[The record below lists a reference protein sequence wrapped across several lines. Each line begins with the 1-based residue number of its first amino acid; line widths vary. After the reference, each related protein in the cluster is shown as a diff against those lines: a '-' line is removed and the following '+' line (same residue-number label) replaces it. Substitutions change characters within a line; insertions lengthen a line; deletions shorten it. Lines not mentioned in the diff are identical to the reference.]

1 MALQKVPVNIN
12 FQNGLNTKTD
22 PFQLAAGQ
30 FLSLQNSVFT
40 TGNRLTKRNGFGP
53 LASLPAPA
61 SYLTTFGGNLT
72 AIGSSLYAY
81 AAGSETWINKGTFV
95 PIDLN
100 VLPVAR
106 SAVNQV
112 QCDSVTALNNFTC
125 TVYTENNNGTLSYK
139 YDVCDS
145 TTGQYIQNPL
155 VIPVASGAI
164 SGSPR
169 VFLLG
174 GYFIIAFPN
183 TISATVH
190 LQYIAISV
198 QNPTI
203 IVQANTDLAPAIIY
217 SSTVNWDGVVVNG
230 QFFFAYNTTSG
241 GQQVAINYIDQSLTR
256 ATATG
261 FASSIA
267 TIMSVCAGTHS
278 PTSSSFV
285 IFASFWDASGS
296 TGNVVAVDTQ
306 LQKVMTATE
315 WLASGSVANVASA
328 AQNGVVTIAYENV
341 HAYSYDSNIGSNFI
355 SQNTVTLPATV
366 TTGTLG
372 TPSVVVRSVGLASKG
387 FLVNG
392 TMYFL
397 TAYDGKK
404 TGMTP
409 VAAFQPTYFLVSIS
423 GNIVAKFAYQNGGGY
438 LTVGLPQAQ
447 IVGSTANIAY
457 LYKDLITS
465 VNKTQGV
472 ASAAGVY
479 SQTGVNLA
487 MIGFDSNAL
496 SGAEIGQNL
505 NLSGGYLYAYDGQT
519 ITEQNFHLYPDSIEA
534 TWATTGGS
542 IQAQPDG
549 STNTNAYFYQ
559 VIYQWTDA
567 QGDIINSGVSIPIP
581 VTTTGSGST
590 GSITIDGPY
599 LRLTNKNNVK
609 IVIYR
614 WSIENE
620 TYFQVTS
627 LTNPVLNSTTADSWS
642 FVDTN
647 ADAAILGNG
656 DIYTTGGVIEN
667 TGTSACKSLTLFDTR
682 LWAISAEDQ
691 NLLLFSKQVAN
702 DIPVEMSDLLTYYV
716 APNAGAAASTG
727 PAKCLAPMDDK
738 LCIYKNEAIYY
749 INGTGPDITGSNS
762 GYPGSP
768 IFITSAVGS
777 ENQRSIVLTPNGLM
791 SQSDKGIW
799 LLGRDLST
807 AYIGAAV
814 EAFNSDTVTSAFVIP
829 ATTQVRFTLNDNNT
843 TLMYDYFY
851 NQWGTFVNTNA
862 VSSCIY
868 NGLHTFVSSL
878 GGIYQETP
886 GAYLDNGSPVLLSF
900 TTSWLN
906 LAGLQGYM
914 RAWALFLLGQYHT
927 PHKLQVSIAYNYN
940 SSPAQTTLITPTNFS
955 SSVASPFGDQPSPF
969 GSSDNIESW
978 RVLLAQQRCTSVQIS
993 LNEIFD
999 STMGVQAGAGLTL
1012 SGMNLVV
1019 AMKKGWRSQSAA
1031 HSAGG
1036 GTNRG

>member
-12 FQNGLNTKTD
+12 FQNGLNTKID
-22 PFQLAAGQ
+22 PFQLPAGQ

-40 TGNRLTKRNGFGP
+40 TGNQLMKRNGFGP
-53 LASLPAPA
+53 LVNSTADF
-61 SYLTTFGGNLT
+61 LTTFGGNLT
-72 AIGSSLYAY
+72 AIGSTLSAY
-81 AAGSETWINKGTFV
+81 AAGSESLISKGTFV

-112 QCDSVTALNNFTC
+112 QCDSVIASNNFAC
-125 TVYTENNNGTLSYK
+125 TVYTENNNGVLSYK

-145 TTGQYIQNPL
+145 TTGQYIQNPTT
-155 VIPVASGAI
+155 IPVGSGAI

-174 GYFIIAFPN
+174 GYFVIAFPN
-183 TISATVH
+183 TISGTVH
-190 LQYIAISV
+190 LQYIALSV
-198 QNPTI
+198 QNPTV
-203 IVQANTDLAPAIIY
+203 IVKTNTDMAPAIIY
-217 SSTVNWDGVVVNG
+217 SSTVNWDAVVAG
-230 QFFFAYNTTSG
+230 SQMFFAYNTTSG
-241 GQQVAINYIDQSLTR
+241 GQQIEVNYLDQSLSLGT
-256 ATATG
+256 ATA
-261 FASSIA
+261 FAASIA
-267 TIMSVCAGTHS
+267 TIMSVSADTS
-278 PTSSSFV
+278 TSSTV
-285 IFASFWDASGS
+285 IYASFWDAASS
-296 TGNVVAVDTQ
+296 TGFVVAVNSQ
-306 LQKVMTATE
+306 LQKLMTATE
-315 WLASGSVANVASA
+315 WLASGTIANVASV
-328 AQNGVVTIAYENV
+328 AQNGIVTIAYENV
-341 HAYSYDSNIGSNFI
+341 HAYSYDSAIGSNFI
-355 SQNTVTLPATV
+355 SRNTVTLPATV

-372 TPSVVVRSVGLASKG
+372 SPSVVARSVGLASKG
-387 FLVNG
+387 FLVSG
-392 TMYFL
+392 TMYLL
-397 TAYDGKK
+397 TAYDGKSS
-404 TGMTP
+404 T
-409 VAAFQPTYFLVSIS
+409 VAAFQPTYFLMSVA

-438 LTVGLPQAQ
+438 LTTGLPQAQ
-447 IVGSTANIAY
+447 VVGSTVNIAY

-465 VNKTQGV
+465 VNKTQGAV
-472 ASAAGVY
+472 SAAGVY

-487 MIGFDSNAL
+487 IIGFDSGAL
-496 SGAEIGQNL
+496 SVAEIGQNL

-519 ITEQNFHLYPDSIEA
+519 ITEQNFHLYPDSIEVS
-534 TWATTGGS
+534 TSTSGGS
-542 IQAQPDG
+542 LTAQQ
-549 STNTNAYFYQ
+549 YFYQ

-567 QGDIINSGVSIPIP
+567 QGNIINSGISIPVSI
-581 VTTTGSGST
+581 TTTGSTST
-590 GSITIDGPY
+590 NTITGPY

-614 WSIENE
+614 WSAAQES
-620 TYFQVTS
+620 YFQITS
-627 LTNPVLNSTTADSWS
+627 IAAPLLNSTTADSWS
-642 FVDTN
+642 FTDTFS
-647 ADAAILGNG
+647 DSSIEGNG
-656 DIYTTGGVIEN
+656 VIYTTGGVLEN

-691 NLLLFSKQVAN
+691 NLLLYSKQVA
-702 DIPVEMSDLLTYYV
+702 DSTPVEMSDLLTYYV

-777 ENQRSIVLTPNGLM
+777 NNQRSIVLMPNGLM

-807 AYIGAAV
+807 NYIGAAV
-814 EAFNSDTVTSAFVIP
+814 EAFNSNTVTSAFVIP
-829 ATTQVRFTLNDNNT
+829 ATTQVRFTLDDNNT
-843 TLMYDYFY
+843 MLMYDYFY
-851 NQWGTFVNTNA
+851 NQWGTFIDTDA

-868 NGLHTFVSSL
+868 NSLHTFVSST

-886 GAYLDNGSPVLLSF
+886 GTYLDNGSPVLLSF

-914 RAWALFLLGQYHT
+914 RAWALFLLGQYYT
-927 PHKLQVSIAYNYN
+927 PHKLQISIAYNYN
-940 SSPAQTTLITPTNFS
+940 SSPSQTTLIIPTNFS
-955 SSVASPFGDQPSPF
+955 SAAASPFGDQPSPF
-969 GSSDNIESW
+969 GAPNNVESW
-978 RVLLAQQRCTSVQIS
+978 RVFLAKQRCTSVQIS

-1019 AMKKGWRSQSAA
+1019 AMKKGWGSQSAA

-1036 GTNRG
+1036 GTNLG